1 MNAKHQKYI
10 EYIAKDIELPY
21 LKSLNMYGLKQVEMN
36 MVLSKVFNQ
45 PITIGGRSVYDNNGN
60 KIYYEV
66 IDGSWE
72 RRVYNK
78 NDNKIYSE
86 NSDGSWSKYEY
97 DQYDNE
103 TYHEASN
110 GFWVKIDYDT
120 NGNETY
126 YENSS
131 GYIEDNR

>member
-45 PITIGGRSVYDNNGN
+45 PITIGGRSVYD
-60 KIYYEV
+60 
-66 IDGSWE
+66 
-72 RRVYNK
+72 K